1 MESSAMGYPETR
13 EEVTAVTVLRFE
25 EFFQAEHVRLA
36 RALYL
41 LTGSAAEADELTQ
54 EAMVRVYERWD
65 RVRQMGSPQGYLYR
79 TALNLHRS
87 RLRWLASRA
96 RQILQA
102 TPSPDPAE
110 VVQSRD
116 SLDRALASLPP
127 GQREAVVLVEWLGMD
142 QEEAATAL
150 GIKPGSVRARLSRA
164 KADLRRMLEDEDA

>member
-1 MESSAMGYPETR
+1 MESSAMGSSGAL
-13 EEVTAVTVLRFE
+13 EEVTAVTVLSFE
-25 EFFQAEHVRLA
+25 EFFQTEHVRLA

-65 RVRQMGSPQGYLYR
+65 RVRQMGSPQGYLFR

-87 RLRWLASRA
+87 RVRWLATRA
-96 RQILQA
+96 RQILQP
-102 TPSPDPAE
+102 TPSPDPSE

-116 SLDRALASLPP
+116 SLDRALASLPT
-127 GQREAVVLVEWLGMD
+127 GQRGAVVLVEWLGMD
-142 QEEAATAL
+142 PQEAATAL

-164 KADLRRMLEDEDA
+164 KAALQRMQEDENA